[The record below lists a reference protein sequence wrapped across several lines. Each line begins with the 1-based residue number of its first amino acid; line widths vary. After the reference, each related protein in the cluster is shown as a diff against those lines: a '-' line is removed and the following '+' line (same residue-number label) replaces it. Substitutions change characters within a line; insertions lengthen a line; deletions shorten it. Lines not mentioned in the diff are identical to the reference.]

1 MVDQSFRDWMTICAF
16 EKGDDA
22 IDVLK
27 FELVSVGSSYYILTE
42 KVVPSFTDGIRV
54 QKITLS
60 DVAVQRS
67 TREALHSVVTR
78 MTDDQFLLSASDKS
92 HILTT
97 LSMIFRTDY
106 EHISMKFVLV
116 SGKY

>member
-54 QKITLS
+54 QIK
-60 DVAVQRS
+60 
-67 TREALHSVVTR
+67 
-78 MTDDQFLLSASDKS
+78 
-92 HILTT
+92 
-97 LSMIFRTDY
+97 DY
-106 EHISMKFVLV
+106 AE
-116 SGKY
+116 